1 MNTKKP
7 ARHRAA
13 EHSKSPG
20 VESEEEEEE
29 EGRSSAYK
37 SAGKADIGHA
47 ELMETRRSRDQPATA
62 APHMWNETKQNK
74 RKQNDDG
81 RENSGEGEGRKDGT
95 RFESDVGGED
105 GGVCFKI
112 INNQL

>member
-20 VESEEEEEE
+20 VESEEEE

-62 APHMWNETKQNK
+62 APHM
-74 RKQNDDG
+74 
-81 RENSGEGEGRKDGT
+81 
-95 RFESDVGGED
+95 
-105 GGVCFKI
+105 
-112 INNQL
+112 